1 MRNLWELWLVQGQQ
15 REKFYHVNEAW
26 WVEGYEGRATPEGA
40 MIGDDGSEEDLRH
53 SEALLQTALEGLPR
67 PGSALDLG
75 SGLGRV
81 TKQLLLKVVT
91 GRAKWLK
98 TAKAYLGEEAAS
110 RCAFIHSKLEAYE
123 PDDMWDLIWI
133 QWTLQYLIDQD
144 VENRPVYSREECFQ
158 MDTPGKEGRFDVTRP
173 IAHLRV
179 LVELAKLQ
187 VRHLET
193 WDECSCWVL
202 SPSETGPSAYKL
214 GDLQWCMVHVPDS
227 VLTVKDFAGHAA
239 RLLELNLHGGNAEP
253 PQILLDGFLVPHDEE
268 VREVLRDDEVI
279 DVEPAEPGQASGLS
293 LPKRGH
299 EALETAPAKR
309 PKVAPAVMALG
320 WQAPSPDAKKAAANE
335 AKAKAN
341 SASMVNGHSE
351 QSKASRAMTSAKALA
366 LATCESMASS
376 AKAPEEGRG
385 IFVGG
390 LPPSVDDRELRK
402 HFESYGEVQDATV
415 VMNQRTGKSKGFG
428 FVEFQQHGVREKV
441 MEEVVEIHGKTVE
454 VKVRQAKAKGGGL
467 SCRKLLAFD
476 LRLAQHDCINLQW
489 SHSQTTWASFTATD
503 YSTPTYPE

>member
-1 MRNLWELWLVQGQQ
+1 MR
-15 REKFYHVNEAW
+15 
-26 WVEGYEGRATPEGA
+26 
-40 MIGDDGSEEDLRH
+40 LR
-53 SEALLQTALEGLPR
+53 L
-67 PGSALDLG
+67 
-75 SGLGRV
+75 
-81 TKQLLLKVVT
+81 
-91 GRAKWLK
+91 
-98 TAKAYLGEEAAS
+98 
-110 RCAFIHSKLEAYE
+110 RCS
-123 PDDMWDLIWI
+123 
-133 QWTLQYLIDQD
+133 
-144 VENRPVYSREECFQ
+144 
-158 MDTPGKEGRFDVTRP
+158 
-173 IAHLRV
+173 
-179 LVELAKLQ
+179 
-187 VRHLET
+187 
-193 WDECSCWVL
+193 
-202 SPSETGPSAYKL
+202 SAYKL

-351 QSKASRAMTSAKALA
+351 QSKAIEKAKALA

-454 VKVRQAKAKGGGL
+454 VKVRQAKAKGGGKDGKDGKGGKDAGKGCKGKNGKGKGKAEAKDPPKIRPAPEESDSEEDEENGKAKENPEMTEEMKQMAAMGL
-467 SCRKLLAFD
+467 PV
-476 LRLAQHDCINLQW
+476 
-489 SHSQTTWASFTATD
+489 SFTASEQQGGSD
-503 YSTPTYPE
+503 SEEEEEEEDE